1 MRFGETLDEI
11 QSYMEAL
18 LLSLETTFSAPME
31 EFVKR
36 EVSMLGD
43 NMVTHMSCMMGLVDH
58 MMVHALICVR

>member
-1 MRFGETLDEI
+1 VRFGETLDEI

-36 EVSMLGD
+36 EVSTLGD
-43 NMVTHMSCMMGLVDH
+43 
-58 MMVHALICVR
+58 